1 MPTSNRSPGTDDTK
15 SAGRAGSMT
24 PLVGGVLETCLY
36 VEDVT
41 RSRLF
46 YERVFEFS
54 AMIADDRIVA
64 FDVAPGS
71 VLILFRKGGTLKP
84 IPIGHGHIP
93 SHDGG
98 GPQHF
103 AFAIRAEDW
112 EAWKLRLADKA
123 VPVESEVSWPQGG
136 RSLYFLDPDGMVVE
150 LATPGLWRN
159 H

>member
-41 RSRLF
+41 RSRCLR
-46 YERVFEFS
+46 RVSSS
-54 AMIADDRIVA
+54 AHIGDRIVIRRP
-64 FDVAPGS
+64 PGS

-159 H
+159 Y